1 MEILETNL
9 VAHSDCLD
17 LLRNTQFGLPSTQT
31 DSSSRLLRVPK
42 FVPEDVA
49 DIVTASLH
57 RVKYARGLL
66 VYLNVFWSTG
76 TCYRLRGCCA
86 CISATAPR
94 LADSFRNIF
103 RSAWFAIFRIEE
115 AHGVLISRSI
125 QSPVAGEPY
134 QYFTAQFMRCACI
147 YSYAGTAKHTR
158 YLYVFVADPGPQVLY
173 DIQKHFQRAF
183 GLTSDQIPDC

>member
-9 VAHSDCLD
+9 VAHPDCLD

-49 DIVTASLH
+49 DIVTAPLH

-94 LADSFRNIF
+94 LADSFRTR
-103 RSAWFAIFRIEE
+103 RSRQRPRPRQRL
-115 AHGVLISRSI
+115 HGTTTTTKGLIVYTKQTSR
-125 QSPVAGEPY
+125 VGFNTY
-134 QYFTAQFMRCACI
+134 T
-147 YSYAGTAKHTR
+147 
-158 YLYVFVADPGPQVLY
+158 
-173 DIQKHFQRAF
+173 
-183 GLTSDQIPDC
+183 

>member
-76 TCYRLRGCCA
+76 TCYRLCVCCA

-94 LADSFRNIF
+94 LADSGRTR
-103 RSAWFAIFRIEE
+103 RSRQRPRPRQRL
-115 AHGVLISRSI
+115 HGTTTTTKGLIVYTKQTSR
-125 QSPVAGEPY
+125 VGFNTY
-134 QYFTAQFMRCACI
+134 T
-147 YSYAGTAKHTR
+147 
-158 YLYVFVADPGPQVLY
+158 
-173 DIQKHFQRAF
+173 
-183 GLTSDQIPDC
+183 